1 MKPKRI
7 LLTTL
12 TAGLALSV
20 IACGSSDTNSQTTSS
35 QVTNTQ
41 AVENS
46 NEMIEET
53 SSITNTA
60 DYTSSEGYVDN
71 SLDENIDNASD
82 EDSQA
87 ADFTIIEDENGNEE
101 VTISANESDIKTN
114 DDGES
119 YVTVGDVDVKVK
131 VEDNKIIVDDEEV
144 KESVKTAYKEI
155 ANNSDTT
162 NKSNTSEKVS
172 SSDTTEKNNSSND
185 ESKKTTV
192 TVALKKNDDGNVV
205 AVTPIVTVAP
215 SISISPV
222 AQTKPNDGNTVTV
235 TSIATVAPSV
245 SISPNTQTKPDDK
258 IVATVTTI
266 ATNTPTTKVTVAET
280 SKPTATSTPKPINT
294 VTSTPKPTT
303 TNTPKPTATNTPNP
317 TATPT
322 KKATKTVKSF
332 IVMKDVTVGTWV
344 SNDYGVTV
352 KNDYSLINY
361 YFLTDTAPN
370 YPYITSHTKYTVSN
384 IENNIKYWINQNYT
398 REDALESMFINAS
411 ATEYNSSYLWVNNY
425 IIGQEETEIKIDNTQ
440 YTKGISYN
448 GDLDCEDRG
457 YPMYVYY
464 DNLGNCLLGSVGDT
478 IGCIY
483 SDGTKEYWGTLPKTN
498 DGSVKFLTKLNS

>member
-71 SLDENIDNASD
+71 SLDENIDNTSD

-87 ADFTIIEDENGNEE
+87 ADFTITEDKNGNEE

-114 DDGES
+114 DNGES

-172 SSDTTEKNNSSND
+172 SSDTTEKNTSSND

-222 AQTKPNDGNTVTV
+222 AQTKH
-235 TSIATVAPSV
+235 
-245 SISPNTQTKPDDK
+245 DDK
-258 IVATVTTI
+258 IVTTVTTI
-266 ATNTPTTKVTVAET
+266 ATNTPTTKVTVAAT
-280 SKPTATSTPKPINT
+280 SKPTATNTPKPIDT
-294 VTSTPKPTT
+294 VTSTPKPTA
-303 TNTPKPTATNTPNP
+303 TNTPKPTATNTP
-317 TATPT
+317 TAIPT

-332 IVMKDVTVGTWV
+332 IVMKDITVGTWV
-344 SNDYGVTV
+344 SNDYGATV

-361 YFLTDTAPN
+361 YFLTDTAPD
-370 YPYITSHTKYTVSN
+370 YPYITSHTHNTVSE
-384 IENNIKYWINQNYT
+384 IENYINYWINEENGT
-398 REDALESMFINAS
+398 REDALISMFIHAS
-411 ATEYNSSYLWVNNY
+411 ADEYHSSYLWVDNY
-425 IIGQEETEIKIDNTQ
+425 VIGQEETEDRC
-440 YTKGISYN
+440 
-448 GDLDCEDRG
+448 DELDYESSCNG
-457 YPMYVYY
+457 YPVY
-464 DNLGNCLLGSVGDT
+464 LQCSGFFSVMRSVGDT
-478 IGCIY
+478 VGCIY

>member
-71 SLDENIDNASD
+71 SLDENIDNVSD

-87 ADFTIIEDENGNEE
+87 ADFTITEDENGNEE

-172 SSDTTEKNNSSND
+172 SADTTKKNTSSND

-222 AQTKPNDGNTVTV
+222 AQTKP
-235 TSIATVAPSV
+235 
-245 SISPNTQTKPDDK
+245 DDK
-258 IVATVTTI
+258 IVTTVTTI
-266 ATNTPTTKVTVAET
+266 ATNTPTTKVTVAAT
-280 SKPTATSTPKPINT
+280 SKPTATNTPKPIDT
-294 VTSTPKPTT
+294 VTSTPKPTA
-303 TNTPKPTATNTPNP
+303 TNTPKPTATNTP
-317 TATPT
+317 TTIPT

-332 IVMKDVTVGTWV
+332 IVMKDVEVGTWV
-344 SNDYGVTV
+344 SNDYGATV
-352 KNDYSLINY
+352 ENDFSLINY

-370 YPYITSHTKYTVSN
+370 YPYITSHTGYDADTIEEN
-384 IENNIKYWINQNYT
+384 ITIYENRGST
-398 REDALESMFINAS
+398 RENALTNMFIHSS
-411 ATEYNSSYLWVNNY
+411 AKEYHASYLWQSNY
-425 IIGQEETEIKIDNTQ
+425 VIGQEETEIKIDNTQ
-440 YTKGISYN
+440 YTMGISYN

-464 DNLGNCLLGSVGDT
+464 DNLGNSLLGSVGDT
-478 IGCIY
+478 VGCIY

>member
-87 ADFTIIEDENGNEE
+87 ADFTITEDENGNEE

-114 DDGES
+114 DNGES

-172 SSDTTEKNNSSND
+172 SSDTTEKNTSSND
-185 ESKKTTV
+185 KSKKTTV
-192 TVALKKNDDGNVV
+192 TVALKKNDDGDVV

-222 AQTKPNDGNTVTV
+222 AQTKP
-235 TSIATVAPSV
+235 
-245 SISPNTQTKPDDK
+245 DDK
-258 IVATVTTI
+258 IVATITTI
-266 ATNTPTTKVTVAET
+266 ATNTPTTKVTVAAT
-280 SKPTATSTPKPINT
+280 SKPTATSTPKPIDT
-294 VTSTPKPTT
+294 VTSTPKPTA
-303 TNTPKPTATNTPNP
+303 TNTPKPTATNTL
-317 TATPT
+317 TAIPT

-332 IVMKDVTVGTWV
+332 IVMKDVEVGTWV
-344 SNDYGVTV
+344 SNDYGATV
-352 KNDYSLINY
+352 KNDFSLINY
-361 YFLTDTAPN
+361 YFLTDTAPD
-370 YPYITSHTKYTVSN
+370 YPYITSHTGYDADTIEEN
-384 IENNIKYWINQNYT
+384 ITIYENRGST
-398 REDALESMFINAS
+398 REDALTNMFIHSS
-411 ATEYNSSYLWVNNY
+411 AKEYHASYLWQSNY
-425 IIGQEETEIKIDNTQ
+425 VIGQEETEIKIDNTQ
-440 YTKGISYN
+440 YTNGISYN
-448 GDLDCEDRG
+448 GDLDCENRG

-464 DNLGNCLLGSVGDT
+464 DNLGNGLLGSVGDT

-483 SDGTKEYWGTLPKTN
+483 NDGTKEYWGTLPKTN